1 MYDHY
6 SFSLNI
12 QRNAFKIG
20 AENQIVGRITSH
32 KMANFKAAGI
42 KLLST
47 KNRDDN
53 LVLF

>member
-1 MYDHY
+1 MYGHY

-32 KMANFKAAGI
+32 KMANLKAALNKAI
-42 KLLST
+42 KHE
-47 KNRDDN
+47 KQR
-53 LVLF
+53 